1 LLRSGWYD
9 LSQVNLKKYKIC
21 DAHHK
26 HLMIKAH
33 REHCNTCKTIFGYK
47 FDSTSDLRRIPRTI
61 AYGIWQDYQLSF
73 FDQFMCGSCRK
84 KFEKKY
90 VNKDLYEESQ
100 GLFSWLYDEFT
111 IYTPSTISSSAHS
124 MYQQNEDEQMKLD
137 KKQNFKE
144 FVLNNGFNGRVEMTN
159 NYRQMKHKSQLSF
172 LRQVKL
178 LLLFILQILVLND
191 FRQVWNDITESDI
204 QEAQQTYKLNGHFGI
219 VMDCIA
225 DAYNNAN
232 HWSIRR
238 QILSIVAADIPVF
251 VIEQFIPDI
260 TSWKIKTASEQA
272 YNNG

>member
-1 LLRSGWYD
+1 
-9 LSQVNLKKYKIC
+9 
-21 DAHHK
+21 
-26 HLMIKAH
+26 
-33 REHCNTCKTIFGYK
+33 
-47 FDSTSDLRRIPRTI
+47 
-61 AYGIWQDYQLSF
+61 
-73 FDQFMCGSCRK
+73 
-84 KFEKKY
+84 
-90 VNKDLYEESQ
+90 
-100 GLFSWLYDEFT
+100 
-111 IYTPSTISSSAHS
+111 
-124 MYQQNEDEQMKLD
+124 
-137 KKQNFKE
+137 
-144 FVLNNGFNGRVEMTN
+144 MTN
-159 NYRQMKHKSQLSF
+159 NYRQMKNKSQLSF